1 MPCGILVPQ
10 PGMEPMAGTHA
21 MEPIAVEAQSKPP
34 DYQAGPLD
42 FFIIVILPGGSVGK
56 ESAYNAG
63 D

>member
-1 MPCGILVPQ
+1 
-10 PGMEPMAGTHA
+10 MEPMPGTHA

-42 FFIIVILPGGSVGK
+42 FFIKVILPGGSVGK